1 MFLVDA
7 AKLHALRLCVQ
18 FDLDLHRGGRG
29 ALPCK
34 VVQVLFGSQHGK
46 LCVGSIAE
54 RCHTHLAVQ
63 CAGQLQP
70 FIPGL
75 PQQTQCVEDR
85 LGDAVLRHHA
95 EATVEFLWEGMD
107 FLKNV
112 AEAPDAGPV
121 DDILRTKRR
130 AHIVGSRLAGIV
142 AGCAEGRAGAPL
154 GIIQRQPLGL
164 LAHHLGAVAQQIT
177 VKIVRFGVVGHRAAE
192 HRQQAVFRL

>member
-18 FDLDLHRGGRG
+18 FDLDLHRGGRD

-75 PQQTQCVEDR
+75 IQQAQGVVNR
-85 LGDAVLRHHA
+85 LGDSVLRHHTKA
-95 EATVEFLWEGMD
+95 AVKFLRERMQ
-107 FLKNV
+107 FLKNIT
-112 AEAPDAGPV
+112 EAPHAGALQC
-121 DDILRTKRR
+121 ILGAEGR
-130 AHIVGSRLAGIV
+130 AHIVGGNLAGII
-142 AGCAEGRAGAPL
+142 ARRAKGGTSVPFR
-154 GIIQRQPLGL
+154 IINRQPFGL
-164 LAHHLGAVAQQIT
+164 LPHLQGGITQQVAVQICS
-177 VKIVRFGVVGHRAAE
+177 FGIFRHNAAE
-192 HRQQAVFRL
+192 HRQQTIFRL

>member
-7 AKLHALRLCVQ
+7 AKLHALRLCIQ

-46 LCVGSIAE
+46 LCAGSIAE

-63 CAGQLQP
+63 CAGQLQS

-75 PQQTQCVEDR
+75 PQQTQCVEDG

-95 EATVEFLWEGMD
+95 EAAVEFLREGMN
-107 FLKNV
+107 FLKNI
-112 AEAPDAGPV
+112 AEAPDA
-121 DDILRTKRR
+121 
-130 AHIVGSRLAGIV
+130 
-142 AGCAEGRAGAPL
+142 
-154 GIIQRQPLGL
+154 
-164 LAHHLGAVAQQIT
+164 
-177 VKIVRFGVVGHRAAE
+177 
-192 HRQQAVFRL
+192 

>member
-1 MFLVDA
+1 M
-7 AKLHALRLCVQ
+7 
-18 FDLDLHRGGRG
+18 
-29 ALPCK
+29 
-34 VVQVLFGSQHGK
+34 QVLLGSQHGQPG
-46 LCVGSIAE
+46 VGLVAE
-54 RCHTHLAVQ
+54 RRHAHLTIQ
-63 CAGQLQP
+63 RAGQFQP
-70 FIPGL
+70 FVTSL

-95 EATVEFLWEGMD
+95 EATVEFLREGMN

-112 AEAPDAGPV
+112 AEAPDAGPF
-121 DDILRTKRR
+121 DDILRAKRR
-130 AHIVGSRLAGIV
+130 AHIVGGCLAGIV

-177 VKIVRFGVVGHRAAE
+177 VKVVRFGVVGHRAAE

>member
-1 MFLVDA
+1 MIFINA
-7 AKLHALRLCVQ
+7 AKLYTLRLCSQ
-18 FDLDLHRGGRG
+18 FDLDFHRGGRG
-29 ALPCK
+29 VLPRK
-34 VVQVLFGSQHGK
+34 VVQVLLGGQHGQPG
-46 LCVGSIAE
+46 VGLVAE
-54 RCHTHLAVQ
+54 CRHAHLAVQ
-63 CAGQLQP
+63 RTGQFQP
-70 FIPGL
+70 FVTGL

>member
-54 RCHTHLAVQ
+54 RCYTHLAVQ

-75 PQQTQCVEDR
+75 PQQAQCVEKRFCDTV
-85 LGDAVLRHHA
+85 LGHKTIPAVKFLR
-95 EATVEFLWEGMD
+95 EGMN
-107 FLKNV
+107 FLKNI
-112 AEAPDAGPV
+112 AEAPDAGSV
-121 DDILRTKRR
+121 DEILSTESR
-130 AHIVGSRLAGIV
+130 AHIVGGYLTGIV
-142 AGCAEGRAGAPL
+142 TGRAKGCAAVPFGIVYRQTVSLLLYLL
-154 GIIQRQPLGL
+154 GGI
-164 LAHHLGAVAQQIT
+164 AQQIT
-177 VKIVRFGVVGHRAAE
+177 IQVIRLGVVGHRAAE
-192 HRQQAVFRL
+192 HGQQAILRL